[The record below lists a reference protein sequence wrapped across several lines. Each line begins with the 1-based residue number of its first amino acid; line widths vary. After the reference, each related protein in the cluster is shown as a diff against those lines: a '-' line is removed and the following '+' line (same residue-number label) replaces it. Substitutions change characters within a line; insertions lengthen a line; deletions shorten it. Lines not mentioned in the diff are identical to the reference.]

1 MKMNHCSAE
10 KNDFEAVLNVRST
23 FVDTVIQGAHQYLLK
38 EDMSEEPTAPEIFD
52 ILDSLGDTKW
62 GQKWNITR
70 DDKEK

>member
-1 MKMNHCSAE
+1 M
-10 KNDFEAVLNVRST
+10 
-23 FVDTVIQGAHQYLLK
+23 K
-38 EDMSEEPTAPEIFD
+38 EDMSEEPTAAEIFD